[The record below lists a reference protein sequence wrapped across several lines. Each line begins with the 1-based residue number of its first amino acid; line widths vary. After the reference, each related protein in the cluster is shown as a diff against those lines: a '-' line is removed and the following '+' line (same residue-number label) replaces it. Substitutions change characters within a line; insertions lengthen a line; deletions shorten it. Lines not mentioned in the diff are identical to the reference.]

1 MNIDHLEAFVFVN
14 HFGSVNKAAK
24 ALFLS
29 QPSVTSRIQSL
40 ERGLDVKL
48 FDRVGRRLVLTD
60 AAKEFLPYAEASIQS
75 YKNGKRRLENRKE
88 MDQFVIGCT
97 GLVANDLMPL
107 VLPKLKEHY
116 SNVRIKLIT
125 AATDVIE
132 NKVRNHEVDVGFV
145 RSRSDHAFHS
155 SVVLESP
162 ICLFVQKNHPF
173 VRMDRVNIED
183 LAKQSIVFYECGSLD
198 WTMIKNLFKN
208 FQHPPTIA
216 YEVDSLETAKA
227 LLFNNAGVGFLP
239 EISVRKEVS
248 SGRLVMMNLPE
259 VSNVSLKAH
268 MIWRRGEKPVY
279 FDHLLKLA
287 QSEGSKRI
295 APFQES

>member
-1 MNIDHLEAFVFVN
+1 TLVNIDHLEAFVFVN

-75 YKNGKRRLENRKE
+75 CKNGKRRLENSKKI
-88 MDQFVIGCT
+88 DQFIISCT
-97 GLVANDLMPL
+97 CLVSNDLMPL

-145 RSRSDHAFHS
+145 RSRS
-155 SVVLESP
+155 
-162 ICLFVQKNHPF
+162 
-173 VRMDRVNIED
+173 
-183 LAKQSIVFYECGSLD
+183 
-198 WTMIKNLFKN
+198 
-208 FQHPPTIA
+208 
-216 YEVDSLETAKA
+216 
-227 LLFNNAGVGFLP
+227 
-239 EISVRKEVS
+239 
-248 SGRLVMMNLPE
+248 
-259 VSNVSLKAH
+259 
-268 MIWRRGEKPVY
+268 
-279 FDHLLKLA
+279 
-287 QSEGSKRI
+287 
-295 APFQES
+295 